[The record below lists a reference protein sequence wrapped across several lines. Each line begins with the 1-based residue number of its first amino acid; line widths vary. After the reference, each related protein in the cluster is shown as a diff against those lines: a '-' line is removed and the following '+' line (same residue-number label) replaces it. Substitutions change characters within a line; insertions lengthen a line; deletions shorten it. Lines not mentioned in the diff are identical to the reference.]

1 MSGKRQPTSV
11 VVENGKKHLTQ
22 AETDARLDA
31 EVKVEPPEKAIP
43 PRWLQKKFHG
53 EFQEL
58 GELLLRAELYTELD
72 RDVLGQYLVTRERW
86 TRADKL
92 AAAAIRAKDEELAK
106 SWNSIQASYFK
117 QCRQCA
123 EAMGLSITS
132 RCRLV
137 LPKAPIAPMSPTAPG
152 AGGDDEFS
160 QILRQ
165 RQANALA
172 SAE

>member
-1 MSGKRQPTSV
+1 MAGKRQPTSV
-11 VVENGKKHLTQ
+11 VIANGKKHMPQ
-22 AETDARLDA
+22 AEIDARLDA

-43 PRWLQKKFHG
+43 PRWLAKKFHA

-58 GELLLRAELYTELD
+58 GEMLLRVELYTDLD
-72 RDVLGQYLVTRERW
+72 KDILAQYLVTRERW
-86 TRADKL
+86 VRADKQ
-92 AAAAIRAKDEELAK
+92 AATAIRAKDEVKAK
-106 SWNSIQASYFK
+106 DWSSIQASYFK

-137 LPKAPIAPMSPTAPG
+137 LPKVLTPPVTPEKN
-152 AGGDDEFS
+152 GDDEFTKR
-160 QILRQ
+160 LHARQ
-165 RQANALA
+165 SSAMA

>member
-1 MSGKRQPTSV
+1 MAGKRQPTSV
-11 VVENGKKHLTQ
+11 VVEKGKKHLTQ
-22 AETDARLDA
+22 EETDARLDA
-31 EVKVEPPEKAIP
+31 EVKVEQPEKALP

-58 GELLLRAELYTELD
+58 GELLLRSFLYTELD

-86 TRADKL
+86 AKADKL
-92 AAAAIRAKDEELAK
+92 AAAGIRAKDEELAK
-106 SWNSIQASYFK
+106 SWSGIQASYFK

-137 LPKAPIAPMSPTAPG
+137 LPKALTTAAVPAPEG
-152 AGGDDEFS
+152 EDEFTAR
-160 QILRQ
+160 LRR
-165 RQANALA
+165 RQAAALGG
-172 SAE
+172 E